1 MSSAS
6 SEPPARHASGRS
18 ATVEEAIDAAPSM
31 PAPVDGLSPLE
42 RHKALEALW
51 SSGRG
56 LQRLS
61 SVNHTVLGIRIMLTA
76 SVFFGVGGLLA
87 MLIRAQLA
95 TPETASW
102 TRLPMRRSS
111 PCTGR

>member
-18 ATVEEAIDAAPSM
+18 ATVEEAIDAAPPM
-31 PAPVDGLSPLE
+31 PAPDDGLSPLE

-61 SVNHTVLGIRIMLTA
+61 SVNHTVLGRRFIIA
-76 SVFFGVGGLLA
+76 AFVGWHTERGLRTLG
-87 MLIRAQLA
+87 LVER
-95 TPETASW
+95 
-102 TRLPMRRSS
+102 
-111 PCTGR
+111 